1 MTTKTFIT
9 ICLFGLLAPSSHA
22 QQNSAEF
29 ISVCSMEEEEK
40 LPLQA
45 KTNNSENGEP
55 NPRTLIPEVTME
67 DYTLHF
73 ITPCYGCAFRL
84 VQNDTVCYS
93 IEITGNTLT
102 IPSSLTGTYE
112 LQIVSGDYIFYTEV
126 VL

>member
-22 QQNSAEF
+22 QLNSAKF

-55 NPRTLIPEVTME
+55 EPRTIIPEVTKRGNNI
-67 DYTLHF
+67 HF
-73 ITPCYGCAFRL
+73 ITPCNGCTFRL
-84 VQNDTVCYS
+84 VQNDIICYS
-93 IEITGNTLT
+93 TEVTGNILT
-102 IPSSLTGTYE
+102 IPNTFTGLYE
-112 LQIVSGDYIFYTEV
+112 LQIVSGNIIYHTEV
-126 VL
+126 EL

>member
-40 LPLQA
+40 LPLKA

-112 LQIVSGDYIFYTEV
+112 LQIVSGDIIFYTEV

>member
-40 LPLQA
+40 LPLKA

-73 ITPCYGCAFRL
+73 ITPCYGCTFRL
-84 VQNDTVCYS
+84 VQGNDICYEVEIIGGILS
-93 IEITGNTLT
+93 IPTTFTGM
-102 IPSSLTGTYE
+102 YE
-112 LQIVSGDYIFYTEV
+112 LQIVSGDIIFYTEV
-126 VL
+126 EL

>member
-55 NPRTLIPEVTME
+55 DQRTFIPEVSLQGN
-67 DYTLHF
+67 TLCF
-73 ITPCYGCAFRL
+73 ITPCNGCTFRL
-84 VQNDTVCYS
+84 VQGNNICYNV
-93 IEITGNTLT
+93 EITGNTLA
-102 IPSSLTGTYE
+102 IPTTFSGMYE
-112 LQIVSGDYIFYTEV
+112 LQIVSGDIIFYTEV
-126 VL
+126 EL

>member
-1 MTTKTFIT
+1 
-9 ICLFGLLAPSSHA
+9 
-22 QQNSAEF
+22 
-29 ISVCSMEEEEK
+29 
-40 LPLQA
+40 
-45 KTNNSENGEP
+45 
-55 NPRTLIPEVTME
+55 ME

-112 LQIVSGDYIFYTEV
+112 LQIVNGGLIFYTEIE
-126 VL
+126 L